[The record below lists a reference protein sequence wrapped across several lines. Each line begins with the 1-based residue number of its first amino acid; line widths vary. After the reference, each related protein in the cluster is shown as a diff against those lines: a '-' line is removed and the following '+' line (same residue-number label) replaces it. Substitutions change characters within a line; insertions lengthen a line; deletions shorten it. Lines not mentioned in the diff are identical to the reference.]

1 MTVRIVRD
9 LFQVVALLYVAADA
23 IVAPA
28 AGARRLV
35 PINTLDLTRSQSLA
49 VARLPYR
56 AAYFVCFSPAFIFAN
71 LPRGPPAP
79 T

>member
-9 LFQVVALLYVAADA
+9 LFQVVALLYAAAGA

-35 PINTLDLTRSQSLA
+35 PINTLDLTRSQSLTALGLSPRA
-49 VARLPYR
+49 V
-56 AAYFVCFSPAFIFAN
+56 YFICFSPAFIFAN